1 MIGSI
6 TPFLVPFKDGLDAI
20 SVDEFFP
27 PAILFEGTP
36 FELNR
41 VMMVRLIAVAIVSI
55 VLLSASKR
63 AKIIPGKGQ
72 VLVEMVLEFVR
83 KNIVCE
89 IIQSKDIATKV
100 TPLIT
105 LIFVGILSMNIT
117 GIIPGLNIA
126 GSSVIGIP
134 LCFAIISY
142 VAFIY
147 IGIKVHGVG
156 KFIKSQLM
164 PPGIPKILC
173 PVFVLIEILS
183 TFIVRPFTLV
193 IRLLANMIAGHLLL
207 VLFFI
212 ATHMFILS
220 MSTYTLFAPLTFLM
234 SIGVYAFEIFV
245 ALLQAYIFALLSAV
259 YIQLSVEH

>member
-1 MIGSI
+1 MNGML
-6 TPFLVPFKDGLDAI
+6 TPILLPLSDGLDAI
-20 SVDEFFP
+20 SVEEFFP

-41 VMMVRLIAVAIVSI
+41 VMLVRLIATITVSL
-55 VLLSASKR
+55 VLLLVARK
-63 AKIIPGKGQ
+63 ATVIPTKGQ

-89 IIQSKDIATKV
+89 IIQSKEIAKKV

-105 LIFVGILSMNIT
+105 LIFIGIFSMNIT
-117 GIIPGLNIA
+117 GVIPGLNIA
-126 GSSVIGIP
+126 GSSVVGIP
-134 LCFAIISY
+134 LTYALISY

-156 KFIKSQLM
+156 QFFKSQLM
-164 PPGIPKILC
+164 PPGIPKPLYPI
-173 PVFVLIEILS
+173 FILIEILS

-207 VLFFI
+207 VLFFV
-212 ATHMFILS
+212 ATHIFILS
-220 MSTYTLFAPLTFLM
+220 MNTYTLIAPVTLTL
-234 SIGVYAFEIFV
+234 SIAIYTFELFV
-245 ALLQAYIFALLSAV
+245 AALQAYIFALLSAV
-259 YIQLSVEH
+259 YIQLAVEH

>member
-1 MIGSI
+1 MI
-6 TPFLVPFKDGLDAI
+6 TPYLVPLSDGLDSI

-41 VMMVRLIAVAIVSI
+41 VMLVRLISVTVVSI
-55 VLLSASKR
+55 ILLLASSKAKVIPSR
-63 AKIIPGKGQ
+63 AQ
-72 VLVEMVLEFVR
+72 VLVEMVFEFVR

-89 IIQSKDIATKV
+89 IIQSKKIADTV

-105 LIFVGILSMNIT
+105 FIFLGIFSMNIT

-126 GSSVIGIP
+126 GSSVVGIP
-134 LCFAIISY
+134 LVYAIVSY

-147 IGIKVHGVG
+147 IGIRVNGVG
-156 KFIKSQLM
+156 KFFKSQLIL
-164 PPGIPKILC
+164 PDIPKILY
-173 PVFVLIEILS
+173 PLFILIEFFS

-212 ATHMFILS
+212 ATNIFIFSLS
-220 MSTYTLFAPLTFLM
+220 IYTALAPITMAL
-234 SIGVYAFEIFV
+234 SIAIYAFEIFV
-245 ALLQAYIFALLSAV
+245 AALQAYIFALLSAV
-259 YIQLSVEH
+259 YVQLSVEH